1 MQPLPCLRPSS
12 RLSSDSGSFCL
23 GLLVRTDHRVKAVA
37 FCLLTHIPWALPSF
51 ALCSWH
57 TSLFSCFHPYSLLV
71 LNAEDVCPKS
81 GRGLLCMVLACS
93 PGWTGHGGAHKKRL
107 FGSLRQT
114 DLNQGDGCL
123 SGGLTRRAACFGFQG
138 SLCTVAGFVGWG
150 HAEAECPGSGR
161 SESRDNSFHGGCRER
176 KQLVSRF
183 NLPKRVPSGFPPPA
197 KSCH

>member
-1 MQPLPCLRPSS
+1 M
-12 RLSSDSGSFCL
+12 
-23 GLLVRTDHRVKAVA
+23 KAVV

-138 SLCTVAGFVGWG
+138 SLCTVAWPDLWVGAMLRQNVQEVEEVR
-150 HAEAECPGSGR
+150 AETTHSTVGAEKGS
-161 SESRDNSFHGGCRER
+161 NW
-176 KQLVSRF
+176 
-183 NLPKRVPSGFPPPA
+183 
-197 KSCH
+197 